1 MNNLLNTLLEEKEK
15 LDKLYQME
23 EQHRKRIHEN
33 LDTLTI
39 DQIKEMSLE
48 DKILLRETFL
58 LSIDDM
64 KMREALYI
72 EIRRGLIKEN
82 GAAIHYPFL
91 NELTFLTKEQIYEF
105 DGFVARMR
113 NLNALYKDL
122 AETEFNNTSQEVAE
136 YDNTEYKTMELT
148 DDQWKQIIDML
159 VEHKVGKCMLK
170 ISACA
175 SGDACWIDQ
184 TEYEKV
190 RSGNASE
197 EEKEELYDQ
206 IHENT
211 CGYCEVSMCCED
223 LGYSNFMDEIKI
235 CGLIFRKDQKE

>member
-72 EIRRGLIKEN
+72 EIRRG
-82 GAAIHYPFL
+82 
-91 NELTFLTKEQIYEF
+91 
-105 DGFVARMR
+105 
-113 NLNALYKDL
+113 
-122 AETEFNNTSQEVAE
+122 
-136 YDNTEYKTMELT
+136 
-148 DDQWKQIIDML
+148 
-159 VEHKVGKCMLK
+159 
-170 ISACA
+170 
-175 SGDACWIDQ
+175 
-184 TEYEKV
+184 
-190 RSGNASE
+190 
-197 EEKEELYDQ
+197 
-206 IHENT
+206 
-211 CGYCEVSMCCED
+211 
-223 LGYSNFMDEIKI
+223 
-235 CGLIFRKDQKE
+235 

>member
-113 NLNALYKDL
+113 NLNALYK
-122 AETEFNNTSQEVAE
+122 V
-136 YDNTEYKTMELT
+136 
-148 DDQWKQIIDML
+148 
-159 VEHKVGKCMLK
+159 
-170 ISACA
+170 
-175 SGDACWIDQ
+175 
-184 TEYEKV
+184 
-190 RSGNASE
+190 
-197 EEKEELYDQ
+197 
-206 IHENT
+206 
-211 CGYCEVSMCCED
+211 
-223 LGYSNFMDEIKI
+223 
-235 CGLIFRKDQKE
+235 